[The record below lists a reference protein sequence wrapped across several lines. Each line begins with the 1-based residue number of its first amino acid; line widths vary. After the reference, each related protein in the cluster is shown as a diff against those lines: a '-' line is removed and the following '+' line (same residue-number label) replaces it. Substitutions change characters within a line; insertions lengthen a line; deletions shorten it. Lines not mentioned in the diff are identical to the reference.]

1 MFTVAADVTG
11 RGATVC
17 SGVAGLLSSEVLLDD
32 ASMLVQLLEEL
43 AGWLSL
49 RECLIGVVVADE
61 LADDELLYLP
71 AAEYDRFL
79 YSDNDQTIVILLA
92 NTATQCYN
100 TYIDCYGTQ

>member
-1 MFTVAADVTG
+1 MLTIVEAAAS

-17 SGVAGLLSSEVLLDD
+17 SGVTGLLVLSSEVLLDD

-49 RECLIGVVVADE
+49 RECLIGVVAAEE

-79 YSDNDQTIVILLA
+79 YINDNQTMSSIVSQHSQ
-92 NTATQCYN
+92 TT
-100 TYIDCYGTQ
+100 